1 MDSIVAG
8 INVGGTAKGF
18 HAVALRKGKFMGRS
32 HFSTALEASDW
43 CRDTHAD
50 IVAVD
55 APCRWSTTGRARPAE
70 RALAAARIFAYATPT
85 FEVAEAKAFYRWML
99 NGAALY
105 RLLEHEYTLWDG
117 RAPNGRTCL
126 ETFPHAAACALAGRI
141 LPARQK
147 CTNRREVLRRAGIDT
162 AMLTNIDYVDAALC
176 AVVAESVRKDEF
188 TKYGD
193 ANSGFIFVPSFANA

>member
-1 MDSIVAG
+1 VDSIVAG
-8 INVGGTAKGF
+8 IDVGGTAKGF
-18 HAVALRKGKFMGRS
+18 HAVALRNGKFTGRS
-32 HFSTALEASDW
+32 HFSTAWEVSDW

-70 RALAAARIFAYATPT
+70 CALAAARIFAYATPT
-85 FEVAEAKAFYRWML
+85 LEVAEAKAFYRWML

-105 RLLEHEYTLWDG
+105 QLLEREYTLLDG
-117 RAPNGRTCL
+117 GQPTGRICL
-126 ETFPHAAACALAGRI
+126 ETFPQAAACALAGRI